1 MLESIYQYLF
11 STDAM
16 VYRPNPDDNDKSGE
30 LVLSV
35 GDRVS
40 VYSTRFSEWFDD
52 GVIIATF
59 RDSIKVRYGFTRY
72 FGRALSRGNEKYVY
86 AGEMRDVVR
95 PHNVKHR
102 QL

>member
-1 MLESIYQYLF
+1 MIDSLYQYLF
-11 STDAM
+11 SSDVM
-16 VYRPNPDDNDKSGE
+16 VFRPDPEGDKSE
-30 LVLSV
+30 VLLKV

-52 GVIIATF
+52 GVIVATF
-59 RDSIKVRYGFTRY
+59 RDSVKVRYGFARY

-86 AGEMRDVVR
+86 ATNMKELLR
-95 PHNVKHR
+95 PHKKR

>member
-1 MLESIYQYLF
+1 MFDKLYQYLF
-11 STDAM
+11 SSDVM
-16 VYRPNPDDNDKSGE
+16 VYPATDDKKVF
-30 LVLSV
+30 LRV
-35 GDRVS
+35 GDKVS
-40 VYSTRFSEWFDD
+40 VYSTRFSEWFND
-52 GVIIATF
+52 GIIIATF

-95 PHNVKHR
+95 PHNLKHR